1 MATLAN
7 SSRVAMGE
15 WLGGMDWDYWAT
27 LTTRRELTLKSARRA
42 AMGFEKFLSKA
53 GNTQIFFAVEPFDIK
68 EGYHLHALMKLPTNL
83 SYRNIVEVW
92 QHVSGNKKKRKGKEW
107 NAIKLEKYNPKLGAG
122 HYLSK
127 YITKELSDYDM
138 IGSKI
143 KYKY

>member
-1 MATLAN
+1 
-7 SSRVAMGE
+7 
-15 WLGGMDWDYWAT
+15 
-27 LTTRRELTLKSARRA
+27 
-42 AMGFEKFLSKA
+42 MGFEKFLSKA

-143 KYKY
+143 KHKY